1 VIKYVPFFMSQF
13 KFVYPRNTIEV
24 KLTDGRT
31 LEGPR
36 GAPVG
41 EFLRVLEQ
49 DEAPIVGALVGGQLR
64 ELTYCLSQDSTVRPV
79 TMADEDGMRIYR
91 RTLTF
96 LLEVA
101 FEDLYPGAVL
111 TIDHSVAAG
120 GYFCQVT
127 GMEEFNAEQLKEVEA
142 RMWELVGLDLPVK
155 KEQVPIAE
163 AVTYFEERGLMDKV
177 RLLAHRKKDYL
188 ILYSIGDHRDYHH
201 GYMLPST
208 GYLKWFVLEMVNSGF
223 TLRFPRRGSPTKL
236 SPPPKFPKMLVAF
249 RRYGTL
255 LEKLG
260 IVSVGALNDA
270 VLEGR
275 IREIILVSEALHEQ
289 RISAIAER
297 IAERREQVKIV
308 LISGPSSSGKTTTSR
323 RLTVQLLSRGIS
335 PFSLEMDNYFVD
347 RDRTPRDEMGNFDFE
362 SLYALDL
369 ARLAMDLHSMVD
381 LKPVQLPHFNF
392 LSGKSESGERVQ
404 LHQGQIIIIEG
415 IHGLNPNL
423 LPDFPTDQ
431 TFRIYISALT
441 QLNLDRHNRVST
453 TDTRL
458 IRRTVR
464 DARDRGYSAQETI
477 GRWESVTR
485 GEKRNIFPY
494 QEHADEIFNS
504 ALVYELGAL
513 KPFAEPLLR
522 QVPFG
527 TPEHVESK
535 RLLALL
541 EWFTP
546 IDSELVPDNSLLREF
561 IGGSILKDFRA
572 WKV

>member
-1 VIKYVPFFMSQF
+1 MSEF
-13 KFVYPRNTIEV
+13 KFVSPRKTIEV
-24 KLTDGRT
+24 RLADGRT

-41 EFLRVLEQ
+41 DFLKILDQER
-49 DEAPIVGALVGGQLR
+49 APVVGALVEGQLR
-64 ELTYCLSQDSTVRPV
+64 ELTYCLSKDSAIKPV

-101 FEDLYPGAVL
+101 FEDLFPGALL

-120 GYFCQVT
+120 GYFCQVSGVNPLT
-127 GMEEFNAEQLKEVEA
+127 IEHLQQVEA
-142 RMWELVGLDLPVK
+142 HMRELVDQDLPLEK
-155 KEQVPIAE
+155 SQVPIDE
-163 AVTYFEERGLMDKV
+163 AVAYFEQRGLNDKV
-177 RLLAHRKKDYL
+177 RLLTHRKKDYL
-188 ILYSIGDHRDYHH
+188 ILYSIADHRDYHH

-208 GYLKWFVLEMVNSGF
+208 GYVKWFALELVNGGF
-223 TLRFPRRGSPTKL
+223 TLRFPRRGSPTEL
-236 SPPPKFPKMLVAF
+236 SPPPDYPKMLIAF
-249 RRYGTL
+249 RRYGDL

-260 IVSVGALNDA
+260 IVSVGTLNDTVQA
-270 VLEGR
+270 GR

-289 RISAIAER
+289 RISAIADR
-297 IAERREQVKIV
+297 IATRREQVKIV

-335 PFSLEMDNYFVD
+335 PYSLEMDNYFVD
-347 RDRTPRDEMGNFDFE
+347 RERTPRDEKGNFDFE
-362 SLYALDL
+362 SLFALDL
-369 ARLAMDLHSMVD
+369 ERMAHNLHELIE
-381 LKPVQLPHFNF
+381 LKSVQLPHFNF
-392 LSGKSESGERVQ
+392 ISGRSESGETVR
-404 LHQGQIIIIEG
+404 LNPGQIIIIEG

-423 LPDFPTDQ
+423 LPDFPTSQ

-464 DARDRGYSAQETI
+464 DARDRGYSAQDTI

-527 TPEHVESK
+527 TPEHVEAK

-546 IDSELVPDNSLLREF
+546 IDGELVPDNSLLREF